1 MRHRLAL
8 LPVCLLAAATV
19 PAAEQSVHEITHYPV
34 AAGAVVTIDVADT
47 DVNLRSGD
55 VTDLAMTTEL
65 HISGAGQDT
74 ARRWITGHTPIVDRH
89 GDGLSIRIPPAHYGF
104 LGFGMLTVKA
114 RLDIV
119 MTPEAVPDIT
129 TTSGDIHVRG
139 DFPSADPLR
148 LRTSTGDAR
157 FLGAAPSVDFRTS
170 GGDLRVE
177 VVRPLEKL
185 FARTSSGNV
194 TLSGGTRDLHVDTAS
209 GDVWANALSGSVAV
223 ETSKGKVTLRW
234 DRLPAEA
241 TVRIL
246 NHSGK
251 TRLVLPPGATPKG
264 TIRTTSGK
272 IRCSLPGTVGED
284 GTTVVLEGPGPAFE
298 VTTVS
303 GEIEVD
309 TGEAEWQVAPVDDP
323 SGKKRADG

>member
-8 LPVCLLAAATV
+8 LPLCLLAATAA
-19 PAAEQSVHEITHYPV
+19 PAAEQSVHEVTHYPI

-47 DVNLRSGD
+47 DVHLRTGD
-55 VTDLAMTTEL
+55 VPDLALTTDLR
-65 HISGAGQDT
+65 ISGAGQDT

-89 GDGLSIRIPPAHYGF
+89 GGGLSIRIPPAHYGF
-104 LGFGMLTVKA
+104 LGFGMLTVRA

-157 FLGAAPSVDFRTS
+157 FLGAARSVDFRTS
-170 GGDLRVE
+170 GGDLRVD
-177 VVRPLEKL
+177 VVRPLERL

-234 DRLPAEA
+234 DRLPADA
-241 TVRIL
+241 TVTVH
-246 NHSGK
+246 NHGGR
-251 TRLVLPPGATPKG
+251 TRLVLPPGTTPKG

-272 IRCSLPGTVGED
+272 IRCSLPGKVSED
-284 GTTVVLEGPGPAFE
+284 GTAVVLEGPGPAFE
-298 VTTVS
+298 VSTVS

-309 TGEAEWQVAPVDDP
+309 TGEAEWQVAPAGE
-323 SGKKRADG
+323 STGEERGDG